1 MLYMY
6 YIFLFV
12 VSGVK
17 SELEIIIFI
26 EIFELILYIVS
37 ILMFIL

>member
-17 SELEIIIFI
+17 SEIIIFI